1 MIKNILT
8 GDATLQADFLVAKA
22 CSLYHAVALA
32 DVALQD
38 VLEDP
43 AMDKPARRSR
53 FDALI
58 CAAGGEPLFAV
69 DIGPKPKK
77 DKDKERD
84 RAKRRL
90 CRRLGFPLFT
100 VRSPW
105 LDEPRIRSVVL
116 AWCIELWFAQ
126 SKSSSGDIFTAAA
139 GNIASGDIFPFDFL
153 QNIDQELDKLKRLA
167 GYRSF
172 RLSLLL
178 GEDRGELK
186 ALGTIIVNDSFGWL
200 SKGSVAS
207 TQSSGFEADM
217 LKVIVVKD
225 VYSKYLS
232 SMAQNKYKSKKKI
245 KKKTQKFRKS
255 VRETGCGSF
264 GW

>member
-8 GDATLQADFLVAKA
+8 ADATLQADFLVAKA
-22 CSLYHAVALA
+22 CSRYHAVALVG
-32 DVALQD
+32 VALGD

-43 AMDKPARRSR
+43 SLDKPARRSR
-53 FDALI
+53 FDALV

-69 DIGPKPKK
+69 DIGPRPKK
-77 DKDKERD
+77 EKEKERD

-90 CRRLGFPLFT
+90 CHRLGFPLFT

-116 AWCIELWFAQ
+116 AWCIELWFVQ
-126 SKSSSGDIFTAAA
+126 SESSSK
-139 GNIASGDIFPFDFL
+139 DIFPFDFL
-153 QNIDQELDKLKRLA
+153 QNIDQELEKLKRLA

-178 GEDRGELK
+178 GQDHRELK
-186 ALGTIIVNDSFGWL
+186 AMGTIVINDGFGWM

-207 TQSSGFEADM
+207 TQPSGFEGDM

-245 KKKTQKFRKS
+245 KQKARKFRKR